1 MNDNS
6 HRRSVSAPAALLLL
20 AVFGT
25 AILSVLLTG
34 AGTYRRLTERD
45 RQMYEI
51 RTCARYLTAR
61 VQRAPSPSA
70 VSVGGFGVSDALE
83 VRETAAGE
91 EYLTRVYCY
100 DGWLMELYTAASAR
114 DFAPEDGEK
123 LLPAE
128 SMTLDLQGDL
138 LLAEI
143 LCGGET
149 VRVTLSLRDGEEA
162 VP

>member
-1 MNDNS
+1 MKDRN

-45 RQMYEI
+45 RQLYEI
-51 RTCARYLTAR
+51 RTCARYLTTR

-70 VSVGGFGVSDALE
+70 VSVGGFGASDALE
-83 VRETAAGE
+83 VRETVSGE

-100 DGWLMELYTAASAR
+100 GGWLMELYTAAAAEG
-114 DFAPEDGEK
+114 FAPEDGEK

-128 SMTLDLQGDL
+128 SLTLQLREELLQ
-138 LLAEI
+138 AEI
-143 LCGGET
+143 LCGGE
-149 VRVTLSLRDGEEA
+149 RVCVSLSLCDGEGA
-162 VP
+162 AS